1 MPPKRKYNRRGPKCP
16 VCGARM
22 YLDDKGTA
30 KCSFESSHANIIK
43 MRIASSEQAAQ
54 KNRKKKK

>member
-16 VCGARM
+16 VCGART
-22 YLDDKGTA
+22 YTDDKGTA

-43 MRIASSEQAAQ
+43 MRLKQGAATN
-54 KNRKKKK
+54 KPRRKKK